1 VVYTDRQIRLI
12 RDRLVAY
19 YDVES
24 RGLVRATWGGLCD
37 EIFEIAGIQ
46 MDDEVLRQFAKRATR
61 KDRPDRP
68 RLPSAENLAAL
79 VKFLCHEDIDMLSI
93 KELQEPEIPYGLARC
108 FSDFLR
114 ADSDGENLPP
124 PTAINGSYR
133 AEFKGPG
140 TLARE
145 IELSV
150 AVDAQSS
157 LVRLF
162 EHAESFSPK
171 KGLRLFEHAKSYLSK
186 IDSRGNQASSRREA
200 SQRVESEGWGILTPE
215 DNMFVFMKGKHY
227 GSNYYYLTLG
237 MDKNLRSESPIAK
250 LLLLRHQY
258 PVQQS
263 NVPQSFDEL
272 NKESDGDTILLNF
285 YRLEEIESDGGKI

>member
-1 VVYTDRQIRLI
+1 VPYTDQQIKLI
-12 RDRLVAY
+12 RDRLNAY
-19 YDVES
+19 YLIQKGGAQRMTWIGVCARIFHLVDVE
-24 RGLVRATWGGLCD
+24 
-37 EIFEIAGIQ
+37 
-46 MDDEVLRQFAKRATR
+46 MDDEVLRQFAERVPR
-61 KDRPDRP
+61 KDRPAKP
-68 RLPSAENLAAL
+68 RIPKAENLKAIVDFL
-79 VKFLCHEDIDMLSI
+79 VHEEIDMLSI
-93 KELQEPEIPYGLARC
+93 EQLKEPEIPYGLALC

-114 ADSDGENLPP
+114 IDSDGKNLPP
-124 PTAINGSYR
+124 PTAINGRYR
-133 AEFKGPG
+133 AEIKGPG

-150 AVDAQSS
+150 AVDAQNS

-162 EHAESFSPK
+162 EHAESFASK

-186 IDSRGNQASSRREA
+186 IESRGMPASSRGEA
-200 SQRVESEGWGILTPE
+200 SQKLQSEGWGILTPE
-215 DNMFVFMKGKHY
+215 DNLFIFMKGY

-237 MDKNLRSESPIAK
+237 MDKNLRSDSPIAN

-263 NVPQSFDEL
+263 HVPRSFDEL

-285 YRLEEIESDGGKI
+285 YRLEETESDGGLI